1 AGGAW
6 AGRRSRGA
14 VMEWSYA
21 LLPEP
26 ERVLLRRL
34 SVFAG
39 GWTLE
44 AAEAVCASTDEGG
57 RMQDDERPARPDLHP
72 SSFILHPSEVL
83 DRLDSLV
90 DKSLV
95 LFENS
100 TAPHSEIRNAHRA
113 PESALPRYRRL
124 ETVREYALERLR
136 ESGEEQIVRARHA
149 GHYLG
154 LAEQARPFLEPPQ
167 PAWLDRLETEHDN
180 LRAALNTYGAR

>member
-1 AGGAW
+1 
-6 AGRRSRGA
+6 
-14 VMEWSYA
+14 
-21 LLPEP
+21 
-26 ERVLLRRL
+26 
-34 SVFAG
+34 
-39 GWTLE
+39 
-44 AAEAVCASTDEGG
+44 
-57 RMQDDERPARPDLHP
+57 
-72 SSFILHPSEVL
+72 ILHPSEVL

-113 PESALPRYRRL
+113 PESALPRYRML

-149 GHYLG
+149 GHYRG

-180 LRAALNTYGAR
+180 LRAALNTYGAREATAEGAVQLAAVLTPFWLYRAHFYEARAWLIGLARRSTLPS